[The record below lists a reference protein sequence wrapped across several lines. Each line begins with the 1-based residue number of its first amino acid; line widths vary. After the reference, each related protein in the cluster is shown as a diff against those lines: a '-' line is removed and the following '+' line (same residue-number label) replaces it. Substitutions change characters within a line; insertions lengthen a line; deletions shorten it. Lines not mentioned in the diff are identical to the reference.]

1 MIYIGNR
8 YKIIEEIGRGCKSCL
23 YKGKDYYDG
32 QTIIINI
39 IDSGVVKSKKFISN
53 LIDEATTI
61 NEIDSPNI
69 LKIKDVG
76 MYALEDGSEV
86 YYTIN
91 DYIEGSTLEQLT
103 KYHRLNIEEI
113 VIILRQLLNA
123 LEVAHS
129 YNIYHGCLHP
139 SNILVD
145 EGYNV
150 KLSNIGIIKANNKI
164 FNNGIKHFTENLN
177 YMCPH
182 QICLGYT
189 DKSSDFYALGIIIF
203 ELIFDKHPF
212 GEIDDEEEILR
223 RMDKGIKWKDFD
235 TEFVPEKILNI
246 LEKLLS
252 RTNRYETPKEVI
264 IDLSHYMYEV
274 ENLLDERQNIEVE
287 IECIQ
292 DDTTKKVDKLK
303 KGHKLKKVAAVGLA
317 TIVSFLV
324 LGIYI

>member
-76 MYALEDGSEV
+76 MYELEDGSEV

-91 DYIEGSTLEQLT
+91 EYIEGSTLEQLT

-129 YNIYHGCLHP
+129 YDIYHGCLQP
-139 SNILVD
+139 SSILVD

-164 FNNGIKHFTENLN
+164 FNNGIKHFSENLK
-177 YMCPH
+177 YMSPH

-189 DKSSDFYALGIIIF
+189 DKSSDFYALGIVIF

-212 GEIDDEEEILR
+212 GQIEDEEEILR
-223 RMDKGIKWKDFD
+223 KMDKGIKWKEFD
-235 TEFVPEKILNI
+235 SEFVPEKILNI
-246 LEKLLS
+246 VEKLLS
-252 RTNRYETPKEVI
+252 RTNKYETPQEVI

-274 ENLLDERQNIEVE
+274 ENLLDEKKSIEVKV
-287 IECIQ
+287 ECIEE
-292 DDTTKKVDKLK
+292 DTIKKENKLK
-303 KGHKLKKVAAVGLA
+303 KVHKFKKVAAVGLV